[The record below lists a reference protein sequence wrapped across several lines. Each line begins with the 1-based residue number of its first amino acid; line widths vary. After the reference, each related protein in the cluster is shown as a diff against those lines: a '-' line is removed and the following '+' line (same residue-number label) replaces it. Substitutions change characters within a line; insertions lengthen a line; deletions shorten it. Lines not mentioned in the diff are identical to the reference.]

1 MKFKN
6 SSPGAAM
13 PLWTT
18 KLLGRS
24 YSSAELHAFVAQF
37 LESPP
42 IPEDLLHAMYESEGF
57 GGRSLVENWREAL
70 KTATDEIAA
79 APSRSAQRQLTIRLI
94 LSRDHWGSLY
104 RISRETRHVE
114 AWRHLVSESARELPD
129 EALNQ
134 SLFAKWLVSVC
145 TSSCLV
151 AMAHSLFAFDEQ
163 TEQQCELHALYL
175 YTLRAVDVG
184 VTDYI
189 LDLQDEGR
197 DDEAEAVGLFKD
209 YELNPVLNKELA
221 ASRWIEDQVAV
232 GNFDLPAVAARI
244 RELQG
249 KRHALAESMAAS
261 KADPEA
267 EVKLAWP
274 EGSWLAKYAN

>member
-1 MKFKN
+1 
-6 SSPGAAM
+6 M
-13 PLWTT
+13 PLWAT
-18 KLLGRS
+18 KILGRA
-24 YSSAELHAFVAQF
+24 YSRAELYAFVAQF

-42 IPEDLLHAMYESEGF
+42 IPEDLLHAMYEGVGF

-79 APSRSAQRQLTIRLI
+79 APSRSAQRELTIRLI

-151 AMAHSLFAFDEQ
+151 AMAHSLFAFDEH
-163 TEQQCELHALYL
+163 TEKQCELHALYL

-197 DDEAEAVGLFKD
+197 ADEAETVGLFKD
-209 YELNPVLNKELA
+209 DELNPVLNKELA
-221 ASRWIEDQVAV
+221 ASRWIEDQIAV
-232 GNFDLPAVAARI
+232 GKFDLPAVAARI
-244 RELQG
+244 RELQD
-249 KRHALAESMAAS
+249 KRHALAASMTAW
-261 KADPEA
+261 KADPSA
-267 EVKLAWP
+267 EVKLEWP
-274 EGSWLAKYAN
+274 EGSWLAKYAD